1 METRRWTNPSQPQT
15 LYSAVFLLYIN
26 AAFSLLFGNA
36 VAILLGFIGVVL
48 VVAGSV
54 GAGFGIANERK
65 WGYMLGVAI
74 ASVQLVPFLIV
85 LATDGIGSVFS
96 VRFLLAIIFPVA
108 LFALLIH
115 PMSRDYQRVW
125 FK

>member
-26 AAFSLLFGNA
+26 AAFSLLFGGFSLISL
-36 VAILLGFIGVVL
+36 AIT
-48 VVAGSV
+48 AASV

-65 WGYMLGVAI
+65 WGYYLGVAV
-74 ASVQLVPFLIV
+74 AALQLVPFLFV
-85 LATDGIGSVFS
+85 LAADGIGAVFS

-115 PMSRDYQRVW
+115 PMSREYQRIW